1 MLKHCAQRI
10 LRQQRHVL
18 ATKHMLSRSTIVGYE
33 KSFYLT
39 TPSPLVWTSQPRFF
53 ATTPVVEEESEETTK
68 KPRRSRSKSTETKKQ
83 QQPKRRKRKSKQ
95 VLQEELETALAKGGD
110 PVLRVDHHQIPK
122 YSERVV
128 GFVKRVPEL
137 TIRGTSA
144 LVRAVYILLTDPSAA
159 MEWTKSMKVKVQAEI
174 KHYWLGSKLLYADVS
189 TSTRILRRVLAG
201 NPLSRR
207 EKKQLQRTV
216 SDLIRLVPFSFFIII
231 PFMEFLLPV
240 ALKLFPNM
248 LPSTFQDSY
257 EREEKMKKELKL
269 RLSLAEFLQ
278 NAVKDVMKG
287 ARDAENVTEETR
299 ATAQEV
305 LQFIEQAQSGESLSS
320 EEILKFATLF
330 NDELM
335 LDNISRPQLV
345 GMCRFMGLQPYGND
359 NFLRFQLRN
368 KIRQL
373 KKDDQEI
380 IWEGLDSLTKE
391 ELQSACAD
399 RGMRSTGLTK
409 AGYYRQLKQWLD
421 LSISK
426 NVPASLLIMS
436 RALNITAAERPEIA
450 LVTSMSSMDEEVVTE
465 VALEAAVNAE
475 AQDIRELRLESI
487 RYQNE
492 LIADEE
498 KDRVEAALKKD
509 EEVEMEPAMVDI
521 AQPIDE
527 MFGKP
532 ARELTLDQVSSLE
545 TLVFSSS
552 VEKERQALLNLKE
565 LKQEMDVSKLL
576 ASGRIGSKVMENK
589 STDRMMDKLDSM
601 ISNLEDE
608 LTKVDETIGDRLN
621 FLDKDK
627 DGVLSKEELKAAI
640 KNILKQHNTEE
651 EAEWAVSQIDENKD
665 GKVTVAELV
674 QWIEKRTNLMELT
687 GAKKD

>member
-1 MLKHCAQRI
+1 
-10 LRQQRHVL
+10 
-18 ATKHMLSRSTIVGYE
+18 MLSRSTIVGYE